1 MKCIHNLGKE
11 NLIVKAVFFFFPPK
25 KTDGVAV
32 SCSYKLLINV
42 QLLLKFSA
50 SATQSENNYII

>member
-11 NLIVKAVFFFFPPK
+11 NLIVKAVFFSFPK

>member
-1 MKCIHNLGKE
+1 MHPQFRKRKSDSEGC
-11 NLIVKAVFFFFPPK
+11 FFSFPK

>member
-1 MKCIHNLGKE
+1 MHPQFRKRKSDSEGC
-11 NLIVKAVFFFFPPK
+11 FFFLSPK

-42 QLLLKFSA
+42 QLLLTFSA